1 MKKNK
6 LVTVVVTL
14 ILGILI
20 GKYFFAN
27 QTTEKPS
34 QNKEVKATRWTCSM
48 HPKIDMPEF
57 GACPICGMDL
67 IPKGDEDSTDL
78 SDTSFQMSKNAMA
91 LANIETLIVGGSQQ
105 GEQGNSIELSGTI
118 KANDKASAI
127 QTAHFGGRIERLN
140 YKTVGEYVSKG
151 SLIATVYSPA
161 LVTAQ
166 NEFIEALEIKNIQ
179 PELYNAVRNKL
190 KNWKIS
196 EKQILQIERTKK
208 VITNFNMYA
217 NVSGYIDEMLVQ
229 EGNHV
234 KEGSPLFKVSN
245 LSSVWAVFDVY
256 EKDIQFLKRGQ
267 EITIKLNAFPNHKIK
282 TKIDYIDPNL
292 NSNTRTVAVRT
303 TLNNKNNKLKPGMF
317 VSSAV
322 ELKNNNN
329 ESSTILVPKTA
340 VLWTGKRSVVYVK
353 VDKEKPIFEI
363 RDVELDNAS
372 GDNYVIN
379 SGLKTEDE
387 VVVNGAFTVDAAAQL
402 QGKRSM
408 MTSSAKNTEPTNEQQ
423 ESISNIEV
431 INVSP
436 KFKKPFNELVS
447 SYIQL
452 KDAFVDSDSE
462 SVQKLATQT
471 LKLAK
476 KVPMNYLK
484 NKEAH
489 KRWMETLPKLKEG
502 LQSISATTDIEKQ
515 RNQFVMISNA
525 FKPSIAIFGADK
537 TVYIQHCPMA
547 NSNKGADWLSFDAE
561 IKNPY
566 FGDKMLKCGST
577 TQTVTKATKK

>member
-118 KANDKASAI
+118 KANDKVSAI

-217 NVSGYIDEMLVQ
+217 NVSGYIDAMLVQ

-234 KEGSPLFKVSN
+234 KEGSPLFKISN

-267 EITIKLNAFPNHKIK
+267 EITIKLNAFPNQKIK

-303 TLNNKNNKLKPGMF
+303 TLKNTNNKLKPGMF
-317 VSSAV
+317 VSSTV
-322 ELKNNNN
+322 ELKNIKNS
-329 ESSTILVPKTA
+329 EFSTILVPKTA

-353 VDKEKPIFEI
+353 VDKENPVFEI
-363 RDVELDNAS
+363 RDVELGNAS

-408 MTSSAKNTEPTNEQQ
+408 MTSSAKNTEPTKEHQ
-423 ESISNIEV
+423 ESISDIEV

-436 KFKKPFNELVS
+436 KFKKPFSELVS

-462 SVQKLATQT
+462 SVQKLAIQT

-476 KVPMNYLK
+476 KVPMKYLK

-489 KRWMETLPKLKEG
+489 KRWMETLLKLKEG
-502 LQSISATTDIEKQ
+502 LQNISETTDIEKQ

-525 FKPSIAIFGADK
+525 FKPSIASFGADK

-577 TQTVTKATKK
+577 TQIVKNKM